1 MLHQN
6 FNKNLFLIFLN
17 KITKLLL
24 YLFVFL
30 GILASCVKSG
40 DILIIDRYKCMNFDV
55 IIVLGSPANQ
65 DGTPSYVMKYRVEKA
80 IDLFDQGCASWV
92 LFTGGAVKNQFIEAE
107 IMTRYAEELGLPQ
120 NVILQEKHSTNTI
133 ENAKNSISI
142 MLERKWNKA
151 AIVTS
156 PYHTR
161 RTMMIFE
168 YYGKDMIFSVIP
180 SDYPPYL
187 NLIPR
192 LREIFHEYVNIIAW
206 YCFRN
211 FS

>member
-17 KITKLLL
+17 KITKFLL

-30 GILASCVKSG
+30 GILASFVKSG
-40 DILIIDRYKCMNFDV
+40 DILIIDKYKCMNFDV

-80 IDLFDQGCASWV
+80 IDLFDQGCASRV

-107 IMTRYAEELGLPQ
+107 IMARYAGELGLPQ

-180 SDYPPYL
+180 SDYPPHL

-192 LREIFHEYVNIIAW
+192 LREIFHEYVNIIIW
-206 YCFRN
+206 YYFRN